1 MSGIAA
7 NNKTYDRAITA
18 GIDVSGAGGW
28 VVGDDVT
35 VATTGLFSDKN
46 VGSGKTVTL
55 TSSYGGVDKNNYT
68 ITDQGS
74 TTAAITEKSITISG
88 ITASNKIYDQTT
100 VVGVDSSG
108 ASGWIVGD
116 DVTVATTGVFSD
128 KNKGSG
134 KTVNLSSSYG
144 GSDKDNYTITNQST
158 TTANITA
165 KPITISGLTANDK
178 IYNSLTDVV
187 VNVSGAVGWITGDD
201 VTVTTTGV
209 FTDKNVAAGKTVNLS
224 SSYGGVDKDNYAI
237 TDQTATTAN
246 ISTKE
251 LNVIGLLSSDKSYD
265 GNPNAQIFGTA
276 VLQNEVSSAL
286 GSSTD
291 RSPYSGDDLL
301 INSGSVSAEFNE
313 KNVLLANRVSFSGLA
328 LSGTDAGNYK
338 LLLHADVSN
347 VIRPKTVELSA
358 NRIYDGTIDLTG
370 NDVTITTGVGSE
382 TLNHTGGTSSSKD
395 VAVLNK
401 YIDGIT
407 LENATDGSGGLSS
420 NYQKPILN
428 VSNAP
433 VTITKKTVNLSA
445 NRIYD
450 GTIDLTGNDV
460 TITTGVGSETLSY
473 SGGTSSSKDVAIL
486 YKYIDGIT
494 LENAIDGSGGLSS
507 NYQNPS
513 LDAVNAP
520 VTISKKMVN
529 LSASRIY
536 DGTIDLIG
544 TDVTITTGVG
554 SETLSHSG
562 TSASSKDVAVS
573 NKYIDA
579 VTLVDATDGSGGLA
593 SNYKL
598 PSLDGINAPAIISA
612 KTVGLSASRIYN
624 GSINLTGG
632 DLTIATGVGS
642 ETLNYSGAVASSKD
656 VAVSNKYINAITLV
670 DATDGSG
677 GLGSNYKLPSL
688 DSVNAPVTISEKT
701 VGLSASKIYD
711 AGVDLTGYI
720 TLSTGVGSETL
731 SYSAATASAKDV
743 AVSNKYIDAITL
755 VNAIDG
761 SGGLASNYQTPTL
774 GAINAPVTISEK
786 VVGLSASRIYDG
798 SINLSG
804 SDLTITTGVGSETL
818 NYSGATASSKD
829 VVVSNKYIDAITLVD
844 ATDGT
849 GGLASNYKIPA
860 LDASNAPVVITEK
873 VVSLSASKIYD
884 AGVDLAG
891 YVTLITGVG
900 SETLNY
906 SGATA
911 SSKDVAMS
919 NKYIDNITLENSL
932 DGSGG
937 VASNYQIPILDAI
950 KAPVTI
956 NEKTVS
962 LSAERIYDGTMDLVG
977 TDVRITTGVGSETL
991 SYRGARSSSKD
1002 VAASNK
1008 YIDNISLENA
1018 IDGSGG
1024 LVTNYKLPTLNAGN
1038 SPVTI
1043 NPKTVGLFAE
1053 RIYDG
1058 TIDLTESD
1066 VVITTGVGGETLTH
1080 IGSTSSSKDVAVANK
1095 YIDTISLTDAVDG
1108 SGGMASNYN
1117 LPSLDSINAP
1127 VSITE
1132 KTVGL
1137 SASRIY
1143 DGTADLTGTDVT
1155 ITTGIGIENLTH
1167 SGTISSSKDV
1177 AVANKYIN
1185 AITLRAAT
1193 DGSGGLDSNYKLP
1206 SLDSVNAPVTI
1217 SRKTVNLSAN
1227 KIYDADMDLTGYV
1240 TLNTGVGSETL
1251 SYRGARSSSKDV
1263 AASNKYIDNIS
1274 LENAIDGSGG
1284 LVTNYKLPTLNAG
1297 NSPVTI
1303 NPKTVGLFAE
1313 RIYDGTIDLT
1323 ESDVV
1328 ITTGVGGETLTH
1340 IGSTSSSKDVA
1351 VANKYIDTISL
1362 TDAVDGSG
1370 GLASNYNLPSLD
1382 SINAPVTIS
1391 KKTVGLS
1398 ASRIYDTSETLTGA
1412 DIIISTGVKGEK
1424 LNFSGATASSKDVAE
1439 LDKYISAITLEDMSE
1454 SSGGLASN
1462 YIIPVLNKLTAPV
1475 TIQPASLYVKA
1486 KDEIKT
1492 YGREAILDEEAF
1504 EVNGLQGGEEIFFVS
1519 MFSEGRNENAGLGT
1533 YDIVPNLARG
1543 PNFIPS
1549 NYSITYNPGTLIIEA
1564 SPFEQKTALVT
1575 VELAQNNVVSVDP
1588 SLTTNVSS
1596 TPFTPEDIVP
1606 EVPPLINS
1614 PLPVTSTPTAEPTVV
1629 ESTPTPTPTSSPTP
1643 TAPEPSPE
1651 PVTETVSTPPEPTP
1665 SPAPVASPTDTGSSN
1680 NVPGLTVDLLDTP
1693 DSSTVGLIAVSVPKT
1708 TTTQGAGFS
1717 FELPTEISSI
1727 TKKTDVSVEVTME
1740 SGAPLPSWLSYQ
1752 QDSGKFSSASVP
1764 EGAFP
1769 VTVIMKIGD
1778 QQVAVVISERQD

>member
-1 MSGIAA
+1 M
-7 NNKTYDRAITA
+7 
-18 GIDVSGAGGW
+18 
-28 VVGDDVT
+28 
-35 VATTGLFSDKN
+35 
-46 VGSGKTVTL
+46 
-55 TSSYGGVDKNNYT
+55 
-68 ITDQGS
+68 
-74 TTAAITEKSITISG
+74 
-88 ITASNKIYDQTT
+88 
-100 VVGVDSSG
+100 
-108 ASGWIVGD
+108 
-116 DVTVATTGVFSD
+116 
-128 KNKGSG
+128 
-134 KTVNLSSSYG
+134 
-144 GSDKDNYTITNQST
+144 
-158 TTANITA
+158 
-165 KPITISGLTANDK
+165 
-178 IYNSLTDVV
+178 
-187 VNVSGAVGWITGDD
+187 
-201 VTVTTTGV
+201 
-209 FTDKNVAAGKTVNLS
+209 
-224 SSYGGVDKDNYAI
+224 
-237 TDQTATTAN
+237 
-246 ISTKE
+246 
-251 LNVIGLLSSDKSYD
+251 LSSDKSYD

-301 INSGSVSAEFNE
+301 INSGSVSAEFND

-328 LSGTDAGNYK
+328 LSGTDTGNYK

-445 NRIYD
+445 NRIYN

-598 PSLDGINAPAIISA
+598 PSLDRINAPAIISA
-612 KTVGLSASRIYN
+612 KTVGLSASRIYD

-642 ETLNYSGAVASSKD
+642 ETLSYSGAVASSKD

-677 GLGSNYKLPSL
+677 GLESNYKLPSL
-688 DSVNAPVTISEKT
+688 DAINAPVTISRKA

-731 SYSAATASAKDV
+731 SYS
-743 AVSNKYIDAITL
+743 
-755 VNAIDG
+755 
-761 SGGLASNYQTPTL
+761 
-774 GAINAPVTISEK
+774 
-786 VVGLSASRIYDG
+786 
-798 SINLSG
+798 
-804 SDLTITTGVGSETL
+804 
-818 NYSGATASSKD
+818 GATASSKD
-829 VVVSNKYIDAITLVD
+829 VVVSNKYIDTITLVD

-860 LDASNAPVVITEK
+860 LDESNAPVVITEK

-911 SSKDVAMS
+911 SSKDVAVS

-937 VASNYQIPILDAI
+937 VASNYQIPNLDAI

-1024 LVTNYKLPTLNAGN
+1024 SVTNYKLPTLNAGN

-1058 TIDLTESD
+1058 TIDLTESV

-1095 YIDTISLTDAVDG
+1095 YINTISLTDAVDG
-1108 SGGMASNYN
+1108 SGGLASNYS

-1137 SASRIY
+1137 SANRIY
-1143 DGTADLTGTDVT
+1143 DA
-1155 ITTGIGIENLTH
+1155 
-1167 SGTISSSKDV
+1167 
-1177 AVANKYIN
+1177 
-1185 AITLRAAT
+1185 
-1193 DGSGGLDSNYKLP
+1193 
-1206 SLDSVNAPVTI
+1206 
-1217 SRKTVNLSAN
+1217 
-1227 KIYDADMDLTGYV
+1227 
-1240 TLNTGVGSETL
+1240 
-1251 SYRGARSSSKDV
+1251 
-1263 AASNKYIDNIS
+1263 
-1274 LENAIDGSGG
+1274 
-1284 LVTNYKLPTLNAG
+1284 
-1297 NSPVTI
+1297 
-1303 NPKTVGLFAE
+1303 
-1313 RIYDGTIDLT
+1313 
-1323 ESDVV
+1323 
-1328 ITTGVGGETLTH
+1328 
-1340 IGSTSSSKDVA
+1340 
-1351 VANKYIDTISL
+1351 
-1362 TDAVDGSG
+1362 
-1370 GLASNYNLPSLD
+1370 
-1382 SINAPVTIS
+1382 
-1391 KKTVGLS
+1391 
-1398 ASRIYDTSETLTGA
+1398 SETLTGA

-1504 EVNGLQGGEEIFFVS
+1504 EVNGLQGGEGIFFVS

-1651 PVTETVSTPPEPTP
+1651 PVTETVSTPPEPVT

-1693 DSSTVGLIAVSVPKT
+1693 DSSTIGLIAVSVPKT
-1708 TTTQGAGFS
+1708 TTTKGAGFS

>member
-1 MSGIAA
+1 MDKDNYAITDQATTSANITAKPITVSGIAA

-108 ASGWIVGD
+108 ASGWITGD
-116 DVTVATTGVFSD
+116 DVTVNTTGSFSD

-301 INSGSVSAEFNE
+301 INSGSVSAEFND

-562 TSASSKDVAVS
+562 TSASSKDVAVR

-977 TDVRITTGVGSETL
+977 TDVRIT
-991 SYRGARSSSKD
+991 
-1002 VAASNK
+1002 
-1008 YIDNISLENA
+1008 
-1018 IDGSGG
+1018 
-1024 LVTNYKLPTLNAGN
+1024 
-1038 SPVTI
+1038 
-1043 NPKTVGLFAE
+1043 
-1053 RIYDG
+1053 
-1058 TIDLTESD
+1058 
-1066 VVITTGVGGETLTH
+1066 
-1080 IGSTSSSKDVAVANK
+1080 
-1095 YIDTISLTDAVDG
+1095 
-1108 SGGMASNYN
+1108 
-1117 LPSLDSINAP
+1117 
-1127 VSITE
+1127 
-1132 KTVGL
+1132 
-1137 SASRIY
+1137 
-1143 DGTADLTGTDVT
+1143 
-1155 ITTGIGIENLTH
+1155 
-1167 SGTISSSKDV
+1167 
-1177 AVANKYIN
+1177 
-1185 AITLRAAT
+1185 
-1193 DGSGGLDSNYKLP
+1193 
-1206 SLDSVNAPVTI
+1206 
-1217 SRKTVNLSAN
+1217 
-1227 KIYDADMDLTGYV
+1227 
-1240 TLNTGVGSETL
+1240 TGVGSETL